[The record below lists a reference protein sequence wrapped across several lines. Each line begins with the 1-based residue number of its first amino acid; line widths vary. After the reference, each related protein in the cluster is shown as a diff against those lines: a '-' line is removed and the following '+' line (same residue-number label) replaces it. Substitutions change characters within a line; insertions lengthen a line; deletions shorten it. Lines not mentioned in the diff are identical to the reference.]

1 MAKITKD
8 FNGTKHTIEGIG
20 WNEGKAYIIVDG
32 YMDKALTM
40 YYRHE
45 RTWDDH
51 MGNTPCGYY
60 INVRLN
66 GHQRRVYASE
76 LMLFGR

>member
-1 MAKITKD
+1 MAKIEKT
-8 FNGTKHTIEGIG
+8 FGNTKHTIEGYG
-20 WNEGKAYIIVDG
+20 WEDDKAYILIDG
-32 YMDKALTM
+32 YQFKWLKLH
-40 YYRHE
+40 YRHE

-51 MGNTPCGYY
+51 MGNTLCGYY

-76 LMLFGR
+76 LRLFGR